1 MEQTGYVVEI
11 KMALQKLELTVNLPA
26 EENVSAVKD
35 ALQMLLL

>member
-11 KMALQKLELTVNLPA
+11 KNGVAKINLPA